1 MIDYDYNGRNFKII
15 PLDEMRPGVYKGKCR
30 NAEYAYWNGK
40 HFIHLR
46 TKFSETFLERIEHP
60 ENEYRYDVFL
70 PFEQVP
76 ADDDNVIRLM
86 NAINGAIQRRY
97 EP

>member
-30 NAEYAYWNGK
+30 NAEYAY
-40 HFIHLR
+40 
-46 TKFSETFLERIEHP
+46 S

-70 PFEQVP
+70 PFEQAP